1 MNAPIQHPPAEA
13 LIYASADYDGLE
25 LRTMAQACLLLVGE
39 SRLADVL
46 NSDNYEGCG
55 PGDPHLLM
63 AANMLGI
70 TYPEAKARHKKEKE
84 DRALAFDF
92 FKGKTPDG
100 SGRFIPQPLD
110 DADAAKRA
118 SDCVPAPVDDARQA
132 GKVADFGF
140 PGGLGAEKLVLFAR
154 KSYKVRFHPD
164 PAKAVERAK
173 ELKRIW
179 LRTFPEFRKYF
190 DAISRML
197 GPAGATFR
205 HFFSGRIRGN
215 AAYTETCNSFFQGLG
230 ADATGHA
237 LFLIQEACYTPT
249 PCRACGGRARTP
261 DQYVQHGADVILN
274 PHASGPA
281 TTCPTCFGTGISPLY
296 GCRLVNY
303 VHDEFIL
310 ECPEIRGH
318 EVAHELVRIMVEG
331 AAPFL
336 PNVPATAEPKLM
348 RFWSKDAKQVWTPD
362 KKDPNRRLVA
372 WPKVA

>member
-13 LIYASADYDGLE
+13 LIYAAADYDGLE

-39 SRLADVL
+39 SRLAQVL
-46 NSDNYEGCG
+46 NDDNYEGCG

-92 FKGKTPDG
+92 FKGKAPDG

-164 PAKAVERAK
+164 PAKAIERAK

-190 DAISRML
+190 DAIAKMV
-197 GPAGATFR
+197 GPGGATFR
-205 HFFSGRIRGN
+205 HFFTGRVRGG

-237 LFLIQEACYTPT
+237 LFLISEACYTPT
-249 PCRACGGRARTP
+249 PCRLCAGRGELLGDP
-261 DQYVQHGADVILN
+261 Y
-274 PHASGPA
+274 SES
-281 TTCPTCFGTGISPLY
+281 CPTCFGTGISPLY

-348 RFWSKDAKQVWTPD
+348 RFWSKDAKQVWTTKD

-372 WPKVA
+372 WPKAA

>member
-1 MNAPIQHPPAEA
+1 MNAPIQTPPPDA

-39 SRLADVL
+39 SKLAQVL
-46 NSDNYEGCG
+46 NDPDFQGCG

-70 TYPEAKARHKKEKE
+70 TYPDAKARHAQEKE
-84 DRALAFDF
+84 ARAQAFDF
-92 FKGKTPDG
+92 FKGKIPDA
-100 SGRFIPQPLD
+100 SGRLIPKPLD

-154 KSYKVRFHPD
+154 KTYKVKLCVELEHERD
-164 PAKAVERAK
+164 TGLVSAKR
-173 ELKRIW
+173 LKRIW
-179 LRTFPEFRKYF
+179 LSTFPEFRKYF
-190 DAISRML
+190 DAINRMM
-197 GPAGATFR
+197 GAEGATFR
-205 HFFSGRIRGN
+205 HFFTGRIRGN
-215 AAYTETCNSFFQGLG
+215 APYTATCNSFFQGLG

-237 LFLIQEACYTPT
+237 LFLIQEACYCPT
-249 PCRACGGRARTP
+249 SCRACGGAEFLAKRELSAGEFVTT
-261 DQYVQHGADVILN
+261 ADVA
-274 PHASGPA
+274 P
-281 TTCPTCFGTGISPLY
+281 CPSCFGTGISPLY
-296 GCRLVNY
+296 GCRMVNY

-310 ECPEIRGH
+310 ECPEVRGH
-318 EVAHELVRIMVEG
+318 EVAHELVRIMIEG

-348 RFWSKDAKQVWTPD
+348 RFWSKDAKQVWSPN

-372 WPKVA
+372 WPKAA